1 MDSIDYYN
9 RYAVPYY
16 EETVDASM
24 EEVMKPF
31 VELLSEES
39 ENAEVLDLGCGSGR
53 DTLLLE
59 EYGFYVTPM
68 DGSEEMCK
76 LAEVNTDKE
85 VLQMTYD
92 EMEFD
97 DVFDGI
103 WACASLIHLTED
115 ETRKVMK
122 KLVQALKENGVLY
135 FSVHRCDRDGIYHG
149 RYFHDY
155 NRREL
160 QSLMEEYP
168 ELEVVDI
175 WTTQDVR
182 SEKSDELWLNVL
194 ARKTGKE

>member
-68 DGSEEMCK
+68 DGSEEM
-76 LAEVNTDKE
+76 
-85 VLQMTYD
+85 
-92 EMEFD
+92 
-97 DVFDGI
+97 
-103 WACASLIHLTED
+103 
-115 ETRKVMK
+115 RKVMK

-135 FSVHRCDRDGIYHG
+135 FSVHRGDRDGIYHG

-182 SEKSDELWLNVL
+182 SEKSDKLWLNVL

>member
-68 DGSEEMCK
+68 DGSEE
-76 LAEVNTDKE
+76 
-85 VLQMTYD
+85 
-92 EMEFD
+92 
-97 DVFDGI
+97 
-103 WACASLIHLTED
+103 
-115 ETRKVMK
+115 R
-122 KLVQALKENGVLY
+122 
-135 FSVHRCDRDGIYHG
+135 
-149 RYFHDY
+149 
-155 NRREL
+155 
-160 QSLMEEYP
+160 
-168 ELEVVDI
+168 
-175 WTTQDVR
+175 
-182 SEKSDELWLNVL
+182 
-194 ARKTGKE
+194 

>member
-115 ETRKVMK
+115 EMRKVMK

-135 FSVHRCDRDGIYHG
+135 FSVHRG

-182 SEKSDELWLNVL
+182 SEKSDKLWLNVL

>member
-115 ETRKVMK
+115 EIRKVMK

-135 FSVHRCDRDGIYHG
+135 FFVLLGDRDGIYHG

-182 SEKSDELWLNVL
+182 SEKSDKLWLNVL

>member
-115 ETRKVMK
+115 EVMK

-135 FSVHRCDRDGIYHG
+135 FSVHRGDRDGIYHG

-182 SEKSDELWLNVL
+182 SEKSDKLWLNVL